1 MKIQLESY
9 KVKYTIETENDDLD
23 IFEYME
29 IFLGLLVQSGFTQES
44 VNQSIIELAESLKD
58 N

>member
-9 KVKYTIETENDDLD
+9 KVKYTIETENNDLD